1 MKKLL
6 SLFLPALLFAAMA
19 IADEFDARAVL
30 GVSEGHNVEGAIK
43 RAEKEKKRV
52 LVFALDP
59 KKDNQAFHIKG
70 MLEFEETKKLVKENF
85 LIVVT
90 DFKEKT
96 IKPLAAGEATDRP
109 MYFLFDKDG
118 KVIQK
123 GTTAMGG
130 SRGERTGQGMDGEAV
145 TGGVKDRERSRR
157 RCFVTRLALPG
168 FPV

>member
-1 MKKLL
+1 MLFIRLGAEGAIRLPSDLHPGIHMKKFF
-6 SLFLPALLFAAMA
+6 LFALLATLSPNVVK
-19 IADEFDARAVL
+19 ADEFDARAVL
-30 GVSEGHNVEGAIK
+30 DVNEGHNVEGAIK

-52 LVFALDP
+52 LVFALDA

-96 IKPLAAGEATDRP
+96 IRPLVAGGATDRP

-118 KVIQK
+118 KLIQK

-130 SRGERTGQGMDGEAV
+130 AKGNEL
-145 TGGVKDRERSRR
+145 VKGW
-157 RCFVTRLALPG
+157 TAKP
-168 FPV
+168 